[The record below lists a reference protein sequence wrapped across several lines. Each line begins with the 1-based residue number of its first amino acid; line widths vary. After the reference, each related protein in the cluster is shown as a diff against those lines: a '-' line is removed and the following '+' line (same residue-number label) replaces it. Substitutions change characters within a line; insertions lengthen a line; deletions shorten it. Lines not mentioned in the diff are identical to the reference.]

1 MSFRTRTAVAIT
13 AVALVALSGCA
24 PEPPPIVP
32 EPTSTTPP
40 LFASDEEALAAA
52 EEAYR
57 EYLRV
62 SDAIATDGG
71 RDVERLEGLVTEELL
86 GEEIENYA
94 VYLDRGISV
103 SGVTI
108 FDVYELQQ
116 LVDNGDGSGLITLY
130 ACTDISQTKVLNA
143 EGEDVTPNRKLI
155 LPVEIEIIVS
165 DTKPKMLVQS
175 TSQWSGENFCEN

>member
-24 PEPPPIVP
+24 PEPSPIVP

-62 SDAIATDGG
+62 SATISSEGGKDPERIAPLVSPDLKEQTVESSRLLLDQG
-71 RDVERLEGLVTEELL
+71 RRTV
-86 GEEIENYA
+86 GEY
-94 VYLDRGISV
+94 S
-103 SGVTI
+103 
-108 FDVYELQQ
+108 FDSASLQQ
-116 LVDNGDGSGLITLY
+116 YADAGDGTAQIVAY
-130 ACTDISQTKVLNA
+130 MCTDVTAVRILA
-143 EGEDVTPNRKLI
+143 ADGADVTPNRPNRLPLELVFSATGPPTELI
-155 LPVEIEIIVS
+155 LESS
-165 DTKPKMLVQS
+165 DL
-175 TSQWSGENFCEN
+175 WSGEDFCME